1 MRLGARLATTKLTLR
16 LRSST
21 TSWTTDSEYLF
32 WAELFF
38 HGARADAIQGL
49 RGWNGRG
56 IASTNARRLIPSI
69 LACPSLQ
76 LTLQWIAL

>member
-32 WAELFF
+32 WAEFFF
-38 HGARADAIQGL
+38 HGGEIVPPKPMHGMVNL
-49 RGWNGRG
+49 EHFMH
-56 IASTNARRLIPSI
+56 
-69 LACPSLQ
+69 
-76 LTLQWIAL
+76 